1 MKRATKQ
8 PPTPYQAPPTALDM
22 VDNTMTDILLDMSSL
37 MQAMEEYVTQKN
49 PITHTGNQG
58 PILDTS
64 VDHAQLDAASTTSS
78 AQVAVDHME
87 SAGTAAP

>member
-1 MKRATKQ
+1 MKRATKR
-8 PPTPYQAPPTALDM
+8 PTTPDQAHPTASDM
-22 VDNTMTDILLDMSSL
+22 VDNTMMDILLDMSSR
-37 MQAMEEYVTQKN
+37 MKAMEEYVAQQH
-49 PITHTGNQG
+49 PFSHTGNQG